1 MKCYKKVVGLIISA
15 CLWGAIMTSH
25 SYATTTGIVN
35 TDTLKLRK
43 EASTES
49 AVLELLNLNQ
59 EIEVL
64 KQEGDWYQIIY
75 KGIKGY
81 VHKDYVTVNKEVPKT
96 ENTVD
101 NSTQAPVSN
110 TVVEPTTQQTNPKE
124 ETTGE
129 DNQNTEK
136 QFVQDTQVRIL
147 PLIQADVLENVKKNT
162 TVTIISRT
170 GNWYYVATNENYGWV
185 RKDTVG
191 NIEKG
196 NTNSN
201 TNTPN
206 NDEPKETPITVKTM
220 YVNESS
226 IYVRKGPSTNN
237 DILTSLVRNAE
248 VTVIAEVE
256 DWYKVKVNGDTG
268 YIAKRLLSD
277 KKQETTNRGNVDR
290 KEAETEGQATGG
302 EQTAISNTTTTSSN
316 QRQEVV
322 NFAKQYLGCKYVY
335 GASGPSTFDCSG
347 FTMYVYRQF
356 GITLSHSATAQSK
369 KGTPVAKENLQPG
382 DLVFFKDY
390 ETMDGIGHCGIYIG
404 NGDFIHASSGTGYCV
419 KISTLLSG
427 SYERRYET
435 ARSVL

>member
-1 MKCYKKVVGLIISA
+1 MKCYKKVAGLIIGA
-15 CLWGAIMTSH
+15 CLCGMIMTFP

-43 EASTES
+43 EASTDS

-64 KQEGDWYQIIY
+64 KQEGDWYQVTY
-75 KGIKGY
+75 KGITGY
-81 VHKDYVTVNKEVPKT
+81 VHKDYVKVKEDVSKI

-101 NSTQAPVSN
+101 NSTQAPASN
-110 TVVEPTTQQTNPKE
+110 TVVEPTVQQTNSKE
-124 ETTGE
+124 ETPGE
-129 DNQNTEK
+129 DKQDTEK
-136 QFVQDTQVRIL
+136 QFVKDTQVRIL
-147 PLIQADVLENVKKNT
+147 PLIQAEVLENSKKNT
-162 TVTIISRT
+162 NVTIISRA
-170 GNWYYVATNENYGWV
+170 GNWYYVATSENYGWV

-191 NIEKG
+191 NKEEG
-196 NTNSN
+196 NTKPN
-201 TNTPN
+201 TTTPN
-206 NDEPKETPITVKTM
+206 SSEPKETPITVKTM

-226 IYVRKGPSTNN
+226 IYVRKGPSTSH
-237 DILTSLVRNAE
+237 DILTSLIRNAE

-290 KEAETEGQATGG
+290 NEGETTVE
-302 EQTAISNTTTTSSN
+302 EQTMISNTTTTNIN

-335 GASGPSTFDCSG
+335 GASGPRTFDCSG
-347 FTMYVYRQF
+347 FTMYVYQKF

-369 KGTPVAKENLQPG
+369 KGVPVAKENLQPG

-427 SYERRYET
+427 SYQKRYET